1 MEHVETVAYVN
12 CDATDR
18 PGRSLSRGI
27 AGSSG
32 TAFHS
37 GENVDLAAYVIG
49 KATVTND
56 SWVEEYI
63 PKVQALVESYGGR
76 YIARNTEIE
85 KLEGPEDLPT
95 VAVVIEFPSLEQ
107 AKEWYDSEAYQPFL
121 KARQGGS
128 ISNLILLDGL

>member
-1 MEHVETVAYVN
+1 M
-12 CDATDR
+12 
-18 PGRSLSRGI
+18 
-27 AGSSG
+27 
-32 TAFHS
+32 
-37 GENVDLAAYVIG
+37 AAYVVG

-107 AKEWYDSEAYQPFL
+107 AKEWYDSEAYEPFL

-128 ISNLILLDGL
+128 ISNLILLEGL